1 MNENQR
7 IRSYTPQ
14 QIADLLGYEVSSI
27 YALLSRK
34 ELQASTV
41 GRGRLISQAQL
52 NDFLHHRKG
61 ADVVIDYTRKEST
74 L

>member
-14 QIADLLGYEVSSI
+14 QIADLLGYQVSSI

-41 GRGRLISQAQL
+41 GRSRIISQAQL
-52 NDFLHHRKG
+52 NDFLHRRKG
-61 ADVVIDYTRKEST
+61 SDVVIDYTK
-74 L
+74 

>member
-1 MNENQR
+1 MNETQR

-14 QIADLLGYEVSSI
+14 QIADLQGYKVSSI

-34 ELQASTV
+34 ELQASSI
-41 GRGRLISQAQL
+41 GRSRIISKEQL

-61 ADVVIDYTRKEST
+61 SDVVIDYTR
-74 L
+74 

>member
-1 MNENQR
+1 MNETQR

-14 QIADLLGYEVSSI
+14 QIADLLGYKVSSI

-41 GRGRLISQAQL
+41 GRSRIISQEQL

-61 ADVVIDYTRKEST
+61 SDVVIDYTK
-74 L
+74 

>member
-1 MNENQR
+1 MNETQR

-14 QIADLLGYEVSSI
+14 QIADLLGYKVSSI

-41 GRGRLISQAQL
+41 GRSRIISQEQL
-52 NDFLHHRKG
+52 NDFLQHRK
-61 ADVVIDYTRKEST
+61 ASDVVIDYTK
-74 L
+74 

>member
-1 MNENQR
+1 MNETQR

-14 QIADLLGYEVSSI
+14 QIADLLGYKVSSI

-41 GRGRLISQAQL
+41 GRSRIISQVQL
-52 NDFLHHRKG
+52 NDFLHRREG
-61 ADVVIDYTRKEST
+61 SDVVIDYTK
-74 L
+74 

>member
-1 MNENQR
+1 MNETQR

-14 QIADLLGYEVSSI
+14 QIADLLGYKVSSI

-41 GRGRLISQAQL
+41 GRSRIISQEQL
-52 NDFLHHRKG
+52 NDFLHRREG
-61 ADVVIDYTRKEST
+61 SDVVIDYTK
-74 L
+74 

>member
-14 QIADLLGYEVSSI
+14 QIADLLGYKVSSI
-27 YALLSRK
+27 YALLSRN

-41 GRGRLISQAQL
+41 GRSRIISQEQL

-61 ADVVIDYTRKEST
+61 SDVVIDYTR
-74 L
+74 

>member
-1 MNENQR
+1 MNESQR

-14 QIADLLGYEVSSI
+14 QIADLLGYKVSSI

-34 ELQASTV
+34 ELLASTV
-41 GRGRLISQAQL
+41 GRSRMISQEQL

-61 ADVVIDYTRKEST
+61 SDVVIDYTK
-74 L
+74 